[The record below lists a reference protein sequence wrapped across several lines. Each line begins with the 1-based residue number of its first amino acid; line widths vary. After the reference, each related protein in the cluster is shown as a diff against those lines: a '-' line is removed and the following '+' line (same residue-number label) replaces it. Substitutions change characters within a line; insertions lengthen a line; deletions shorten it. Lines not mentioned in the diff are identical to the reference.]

1 MTALV
6 EMSQDC
12 LSDHLQMLIELVF
25 SEANLNFVHCFDKIL
40 VVLIDYYETIQA
52 IFMREGSE
60 KLQHLIEEEDR

>member
-1 MTALV
+1 
-6 EMSQDC
+6 
-12 LSDHLQMLIELVF
+12 MLIELVF
-25 SEANLNFVHCFDKIL
+25 LENNLNFVHCFDKIL